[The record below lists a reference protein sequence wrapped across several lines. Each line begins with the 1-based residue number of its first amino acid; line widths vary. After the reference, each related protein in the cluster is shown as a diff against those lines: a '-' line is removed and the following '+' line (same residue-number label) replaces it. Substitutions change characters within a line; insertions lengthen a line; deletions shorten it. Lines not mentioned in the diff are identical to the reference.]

1 MSIMNA
7 IEKSND
13 KTTTKT
19 TTTDKADYT
28 TLTVSQRFDAMGR
41 LARATAKYVK
51 PELLTCNMSED
62 AITLSWLSQIDGIPV
77 INMETLEV
85 LEAEAFGIVTTVIVR
100 MADMDIMAGSVPVK
114 ETEDKVQLALA
125 MKHQKQVFDT
135 LTAID
140 LGPLT
145 RTRSSK

>member
-7 IEKSND
+7 IEKS
-13 KTTTKT
+13 KTTDTKP
-19 TTTDKADYT
+19 DYT

-41 LARATAKYVK
+41 LARATAKFVK

-62 AITLSWLSQIDGIPV
+62 AITLSWAGQIDGIPV

-85 LEAEAFGIVTTVIVR
+85 MEAEAFGIMTTVIVR
-100 MADMDIMAGSVPVK
+100 MADMDIMTKSEPVK
-114 ETEDKVQLALA
+114 ETDDKVQLALA

-135 LTAID
+135 LTAVD

-145 RTRSSK
+145 RTRSSKE

>member
-1 MSIMNA
+1 MHA
-7 IEKSND
+7 IEKS
-13 KTTTKT
+13 KTTDTKT

-41 LARATAKYVK
+41 LARATSKFVK
-51 PELLTCNMSED
+51 PELLTCIMSED
-62 AITLSWLSQIDGIPV
+62 AITLSWLSEIEGIPV

-100 MADMDIMAGSVPVK
+100 MADMDIMTKSAPVK

-135 LTAID
+135 LNAID

>member
-13 KTTTKT
+13 KAT
-19 TTTDKADYT
+19 TTTTNDKPDYT

-41 LARATAKYVK
+41 LARATSKYVK
-51 PELLTCNMSED
+51 PELLACTMSED

-85 LEAEAFGIVTTVIVR
+85 MEAEAFGIVTTIIVR
-100 MADMDIMAGSVPVK
+100 MSDMDIMTSSVPVK

-135 LTAID
+135 LSSID